1 MKAARDQSRSDVS
14 EAGVGGQQTALA
26 VLLEQAFSIK
36 EEVAAGL
43 QSTRGS
49 VQVEALSRKLLE
61 RHILT
66 VTHIVK
72 QLSME
77 IQAVDRQLVQRD
89 SVTSGTT
96 RAVQSL
102 DQKNTAAIG
111 DLRARVARCD
121 ASIVKLSV
129 DVSSGERQMKRLQQ
143 EMKDLRAAVDVKIK
157 ELEVKLHRDLGGL
170 TTSLTEISKSQRN
183 DVSELKRRDELREDK
198 MWSGLKEV
206 KEQTDSLKKWT
217 EQQLSDSLQ
226 NNQRLH
232 ENMVEAESRLSGQLF
247 ALEVRVDQAERSQAD
262 RLKRSENKLG
272 LRMSSVES
280 GLHQELQLLKQEYH
294 KGFQSVYD
302 AIESLRQISD
312 VKSRL
317 DKEKLQNEIRHICSK
332 VADISD

>member
-1 MKAARDQSRSDVS
+1 MSYELKLKPHQKHSRSDVS

-77 IQAVDRQLVQRD
+77 IQAMERQLVQRD

-102 DQKNTAAIG
+102 DQKNTAGIG

-129 DVSSGERQMKRLQQ
+129 DVSSGEQQMNRLQQ

-157 ELEVKLHRDLGGL
+157 ELEFKLHRDLGGL

-183 DVSELKRRDELREDK
+183 NVSELKRHNELREDK
-198 MWSGLKEV
+198 MWSGIKEV
-206 KEQTDSLKKWT
+206 KEQTDSLKKWS

-226 NNQRLH
+226 TNVQNNQQLH

-247 ALEVRVDQAERSQAD
+247 ALEVRVDQAEQSQAD

-272 LRMSSVES
+272 RRMSSVES

-294 KGFQSVYD
+294 KGEDHS
-302 AIESLRQISD
+302 
-312 VKSRL
+312 
-317 DKEKLQNEIRHICSK
+317 HC
-332 VADISD
+332 VAVVHE